1 MLNGLRLRVR
11 MPSDFVVFTSGRK
24 PNLVRKICNETIG
37 PNIRSGISQE
47 NRQAM
52 TDLWWYRSR
61 RQNLQ
66 GRGIG
71 EGTRRDTR
79 TKTKR

>member
-1 MLNGLRLRVR
+1 MEKI
-11 MPSDFVVFTSGRK
+11 GR
-24 PNLVRKICNETIG
+24 
-37 PNIRSGISQE
+37 NIRSGISQE
-47 NRQAM
+47 NRQAL

-61 RQNLQ
+61 RQSLQ
-66 GRGIG
+66 DRGIG